1 MRRKVE
7 LTGIQV
13 PDGILTDRVSAQ
25 GPLDQYGVYSDPT
38 KSVTCQYFSKNE
50 SPDFG
55 FYWLADFIG
64 VSTSGFP
71 NFSSSLVTENLW
83 MDILTT
89 TKSPLNVYVT

>member
-55 FYWLADFIG
+55 FY
-64 VSTSGFP
+64 
-71 NFSSSLVTENLW
+71 
-83 MDILTT
+83 
-89 TKSPLNVYVT
+89 